1 MNGETV
7 KLQPNIRERN
17 PIVKREPTVINKL
30 YSSFQSDTTLT
41 TQDWNVV
48 CILLITENT
57 VGMPQ
62 LKMREE
68 STMT

>member
-41 TQDWNVV
+41 TQD
-48 CILLITENT
+48 
-57 VGMPQ
+57 
-62 LKMREE
+62 
-68 STMT
+68 